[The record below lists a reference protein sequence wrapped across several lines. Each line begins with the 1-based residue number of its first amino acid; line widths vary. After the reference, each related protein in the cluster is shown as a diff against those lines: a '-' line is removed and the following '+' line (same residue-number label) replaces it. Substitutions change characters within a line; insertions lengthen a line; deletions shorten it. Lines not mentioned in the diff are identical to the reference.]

1 MQRFGDG
8 NGNGRDLN
16 RNGEANGHGLD
27 IRRRAQLRAQE
38 RLQRLYRIQAARQY
52 RDRSDASPRV
62 RSPLMI
68 GSGLMVALIGVGLLG
83 IFILLQGAAT
93 GYAMLTRDLP
103 SLSEIS
109 NHASFK
115 TAQIFDR
122 KGTLLW
128 EFYDPDGG
136 KRTVIPLNEISQ
148 NLIDASLAAE
158 DAFFYQHRGV
168 DLRATIRSALLTGS
182 GTSQTGAS
190 TITQQ
195 LVRNVILSPEE
206 RKQVTLTRKARE
218 IILAYQLD
226 EKLSKD
232 EILEMYLNEVYYGN
246 QSYGVEAASQS
257 YFDKHARDLDV
268 AEAALIAGLVQSPS
282 EYDPTRRD
290 VARTA
295 DGIPIVTK
303 ERQAYVLEQ
312 MTRHGFISE
321 QQARD
326 AYAEQLQIKTHEV
339 ELKSPHWVMYIR
351 DLVEQK
357 YGAKTLYQGG
367 LKIYTTLDNDY
378 NDKMQQV
385 LQDAKPTIAT
395 QGATNASQIAVNPK
409 TGEILAFNGSLDY
422 NDESI
427 DGEVNML
434 TSERQ
439 PGSSI
444 KPVIYSASFLKGNA
458 PATTIDDAPTC
469 WKDTPTHNWCPGNF
483 DDIFHGQTTIRS
495 ALGNSLNIPAVKTL
509 DFVGVDNAV
518 AMGQKF
524 GITTW
529 GSDADK
535 TFGLSLTLGGAEVK
549 PIDMAQV
556 YATFANNGLKIP
568 LVAITR
574 IVDAEGTVL
583 EDYKVP
589 QGEQVIDPRAAYMVT
604 NILSDPNAKLFTYGP
619 NTPLML
625 HQNDDPKAPLW
636 PAASKTGTTDNYRDT
651 WTDGYTPNLAIVVW
665 VGNADGHPMHQ
676 TLSTL
681 TAAKVWPASMKMS
694 FDYFGMQPEDFP
706 RPDGLV
712 ERQVCGDTRMRPGAP
727 LCWNDLFFAE
737 SAPQGTVQAGPRPAP
752 APVARPTPAADQS
765 GQPAQTGQPQP
776 TQAPAPQRP
785 AQPQP
790 AQPPAQQ
797 APAPAQPAPAPPAPA
812 PAPAVQQPAPAP
824 QPAPAQQV
832 QPAQPKPQPTP
843 APKPPPANTKP
854 QPTPKPH

>member
-1 MQRFGDG
+1 MERFGHGKGNNG
-8 NGNGRDLN
+8 NGNG
-16 RNGEANGHGLD
+16 NGNGHHGLE

-38 RLQRLYRIQAARQY
+38 RLQRLYRLQVAREY
-52 RDRSDASPRV
+52 RERV
-62 RSPLMI
+62 ETGSRVSKPLMVGSILLI
-68 GSGLMVALIGVGLLG
+68 GIMGVGLLG
-83 IFILLQGAAT
+83 IFVLLQAAAT

-122 KGTLLW
+122 NGTLLW
-128 EFYDPDGG
+128 EFYDPEGG
-136 KRTVIPLNEISQ
+136 KRTVVPLDEISQ
-148 NLIDASLAAE
+148 NLIDATLAAE

-168 DLRATIRSALLTGS
+168 DLRATIRSAFLTGS
-182 GTSQTGAS
+182 GTSTTGAS

-206 RKQVTLTRKARE
+206 RKQVTITRKLRE

-232 EILEMYLNEVYYGN
+232 QILELYLNEVYYGN
-246 QSYGVEAASQS
+246 QSYGVEAAAQD
-257 YFDKHARDLDV
+257 YFDKHARDLDI
-268 AEAALIAGLVQSPS
+268 AEASLIAGLVQSPS
-282 EYDPTRRD
+282 EYDPTRTD
-290 VARTA
+290 VPRTA
-295 DGIPIVTK
+295 DGIPVVTK

-312 MTRHGFISE
+312 MTRHGFITE

-326 AYAEQLQIKTHEV
+326 AYAEPLQIKQHEV
-339 ELKSPHWVMYIR
+339 ELKAPHWVMYIR

-395 QGATNASQIAVNPK
+395 QGATNAAQIAVNPK

-427 DGEVNML
+427 DGQVDLL

-439 PGSSI
+439 PGSSV
-444 KPVIYSASFLKGNA
+444 KPIVYGDSFLKGWSPSTA
-458 PATTIDDAPTC
+458 IDDAPTC
-469 WKDTPTHNWCPGNF
+469 WQDTPTHQWCPVNF
-483 DDIFHGQTTIRS
+483 DNIFHGPTTVRS
-495 ALGNSLNIPAVKTL
+495 ALGNSLDIPAVKTL
-509 DFVGVDNAV
+509 DFVGVDNMRDLATS
-518 AMGQKF
+518 M

-529 GSDADK
+529 GPDSDK
-535 TFGLSLTLGGAEVK
+535 TFGLSLTLGGAEVR
-549 PIDMAQV
+549 PLDMAQV

-574 IVDAEGTVL
+574 IVDSDGNVL

-589 QGEQVIDPRAAYMVT
+589 QGEQVIDPRAAYMIT
-604 NILSDPNAKLFTYGP
+604 NVLSDPNAKLFTYGP

-625 HQNDDPKAPLW
+625 HQNDDPKGPLW

-651 WTDGYTPNLAIVVW
+651 WTDGYTPDLAIVVW

-694 FDYFGMQPEDFP
+694 FDYWHLQPQDFP

-737 SAPQGTVQAGPRPAP
+737 SAPRGNVQAGPLPARPAAALTPAP
-752 APVARPTPAADQS
+752 ARATS
-765 GQPAQTGQPQP
+765 
-776 TQAPAPQRP
+776 TQ
-785 AQPQP
+785 
-790 AQPPAQQ
+790 QPPADQP
-797 APAPAQPAPAPPAPA
+797 PADQAPA
-812 PAPAVQQPAPAP
+812 PAPAAPAAP
-824 QPAPAQQV
+824 GAPAQQ
-832 QPAQPKPQPTP
+832 AQPKPEAPAPTPVPQAPATAAKPQATTAPPP
-843 APKPPPANTKP
+843 APKPTTAPAPPKP

>member
-1 MQRFGDG
+1 MQRYGDG
-8 NGNGRDLN
+8 NGNANGLGPS
-16 RNGEANGHGLD
+16 RNGHGPGLD
-27 IRRRAQLRAQE
+27 IRRRAQKRAQE
-38 RLQRLYRIQAARQY
+38 RLQRLYRLQSARRY
-52 RDRSDASPRV
+52 RDRSSSNGWV
-62 RSPLMI
+62 RMPLMI
-68 GSGLMVALIGVGLLG
+68 GSGLLVAMIGAGLVG

-103 SLSEIS
+103 SLGEIS

-122 KGTLLW
+122 KGQLLW

-136 KRTVIPLNEISQ
+136 KRTVIPLSEISQ

-168 DLRATIRSALLTGS
+168 DLRATLRSALLTGS

-206 RKQVTLTRKARE
+206 RKQVTLSRKARE

-246 QSYGVEAASQS
+246 QSYGVEAAAQS
-257 YFDKHARDLDV
+257 YFDKHARDLDI

-295 DGIPIVTK
+295 DGIPTVTK

-312 MTRHGFISE
+312 MTRHGFITE
-321 QQARD
+321 QQARN
-326 AYAEQLQIKTHEV
+326 AYSEPLQIKSHEV
-339 ELKSPHWVMYIR
+339 ELKAPHWVMYIR

-357 YGAKTLYQGG
+357 YGARTLYQGG
-367 LKIYTTLDNDY
+367 LKIYTTLDLDY

-385 LQDAKPTIAT
+385 LQDSKPTIAT
-395 QGATNASQIAVNPK
+395 QGATNAAQIAVNPK

-427 DGEVNML
+427 DGQVDLL

-444 KPVIYSASFLKGNA
+444 KPVIYANAFVKGQS
-458 PATTIDDAPTC
+458 PATTVDDQPTC
-469 WKDTPTHNWCPGNF
+469 WNDTPTHKWCPGNF
-483 DDIFHGQTTIRS
+483 DNIFHGQTTLRS

-509 DFVGVDNAV
+509 DFVGVANAV
-518 AMGQKF
+518 DMGTRF
-524 GITTW
+524 GVTTW
-529 GSDADK
+529 GPNADK
-535 TFGLSLTLGGAEVK
+535 TMGLSLTLGGAEVK
-549 PIDMAQV
+549 PIDMAQL

-568 LVAITR
+568 LVAVTR
-574 IVDAEGTVL
+574 IVDAEGGVL

-589 QGEQVIDPRAAYMVT
+589 QGEQVIDPRAAYMISS
-604 NILSDPNAKLFTYGP
+604 ILSDPAAKLFTYGP

-625 HQNDDPKAPLW
+625 RQRDDPKAPLW
-636 PAASKTGTTDNYRDT
+636 PSASKTGTTDNYRDT

-681 TAAKVWPASMKMS
+681 TAAKVWPASMKLS
-694 FDYFGMQPEDFP
+694 FDYFQMQPQEFP
-706 RPDGLV
+706 KPDGLV

-737 SAPQGTVQAGPRPAP
+737 TAPKGTVYAGPRPTAQ
-752 APVARPTPAADQS
+752 PTPEPTPGADQPAD
-765 GQPAQTGQPQP
+765 QPATKPQP
-776 TQAPAPQRP
+776 TQARP
-785 AQPQP
+785 AQAQPTAVPKPAQQPTAVPQP
-790 AQPPAQQ
+790 AA
-797 APAPAQPAPAPPAPA
+797 
-812 PAPAVQQPAPAP
+812 
-824 QPAPAQQV
+824 
-832 QPAQPKPQPTP
+832 PKPQPTAAP
-843 APKPPPANTKP
+843 APAKPQPTAAPPKP
-854 QPTPKPH
+854 QPTPKPRSP

>member
-1 MQRFGDG
+1 MQRFGNG
-8 NGNGRDLN
+8 NGNGRDLS
-16 RNGEANGHGLD
+16 RNGNGHSLD
-27 IRRRAQLRAQE
+27 IRRRAQKRAQE
-38 RLQRLYRIQAARQY
+38 RLQRLYKLQVAREY
-52 RDRSDASPRV
+52 RERAGDNGRFKK
-62 RSPLMI
+62 PLMV
-68 GSGLMVALIGVGLLG
+68 GSGLLVAMIGVGLMG

-122 KGTLLW
+122 KGQLLW

-136 KRTVIPLNEISQ
+136 KRTVVPLNEISQ

-168 DLRATIRSALLTGS
+168 DLRATMRSALLTSS
-182 GTSQTGAS
+182 GTTQTGAS

-195 LVRNVILSPEE
+195 LVRNVILSPDE
-206 RKQVTLTRKARE
+206 RKQVTITRKLRE

-226 EKLSKD
+226 EKLPKD
-232 EILEMYLNEVYYGN
+232 DILEMYLNEVYYGN
-246 QSYGVEAASQS
+246 QSYGVEAAAQS

-290 VARTA
+290 VPRTA

-312 MTRHGFISE
+312 MTRHGFITE

-326 AYAEQLQIKTHEV
+326 AYAEHLEIKTREV
-339 ELKSPHWVMYIR
+339 ELKAPHWVMYIR
-351 DLVEQK
+351 DVVEQQ

-367 LKIYTTLDNDY
+367 LKIYTTLDLDY
-378 NDKMQQV
+378 NEKMQQV
-385 LQDAKPTIAT
+385 LQDSKPTIAT
-395 QGATNASQIAVNPK
+395 QGATNAAQIAVNPK

-427 DGEVNML
+427 DGQVNIL

-444 KPVIYSASFLKGNA
+444 KPVIYSESFLKGWS
-458 PATTIDDAPTC
+458 PATTIDDNPTC
-469 WKDTPTHNWCPGNF
+469 WKDTPVHQWCPVNF
-483 DDIFHGQTTIRS
+483 DNIFHGQTTIRS

-509 DFVGVDNAV
+509 DFIGVDSAIQN
-518 AMGQKF
+518 GTNL
-524 GITTW
+524 GISTW
-529 GSDADK
+529 GPDSGK
-535 TFGLSLTLGGAEVK
+535 LFGLSLTLGGAEVR

-556 YATFANNGLKIP
+556 YATLANNGLKIP
-568 LVAITR
+568 LVAVTR
-574 IVDAEGTVL
+574 IVDAEGNVL

-589 QGEQVIDPRAAYMVT
+589 QGEQVIDPRAAYLVT
-604 NILSDPNAKLFTYGP
+604 NILSDPAAKLFTYGP
-619 NTPLML
+619 NTPLL
-625 HQNDDPKAPLW
+625 LRQNDDPKGPLW

-651 WTDGYTPNLAIVVW
+651 WTDGYTPDIAIVVW

-681 TAAKVWPASMKMS
+681 TAAKVWPASMKLS
-694 FDYFGMQPEDFP
+694 FDYFHLQPQDFA

-712 ERQVCGDTRMRPGAP
+712 ERQVCGDTRLRPGAP

-737 SAPQGTVQAGPRPAP
+737 SAPKGTVQAGPRPTPPP
-752 APVARPTPAADQS
+752 AEPTPA
-765 GQPAQTGQPQP
+765 P
-776 TQAPAPQRP
+776 TAPAPQP
-785 AQPQP
+785 
-790 AQPPAQQ
+790 QQ
-797 APAPAQPAPAPPAPA
+797 AAPAPPAPTAA
-812 PAPAVQQPAPAP
+812 PPAPAP
-824 QPAPAQQV
+824 QPKPTAAPP
-832 QPAQPKPQPTP
+832 PAQPKPKPGPPPKPTP
-843 APKPPPANTKP
+843 RPR
-854 QPTPKPH
+854 

>member
-1 MQRFGDG
+1 MQRYG
-8 NGNGRDLN
+8 NGNGK
-16 RNGEANGHGLD
+16 GNGHSLE
-27 IRRRAQLRAQE
+27 IRRRAHMRAQE
-38 RLQRLYRIQAARQY
+38 RLQRLYRLQVARDY
-52 RDRSDASPRV
+52 RERV
-62 RSPLMI
+62 ESSGRFTRPIMI
-68 GSGLMVALIGVGLLG
+68 GAGLLVAFMGVGLVG

-122 KGTLLW
+122 NGTLLW

-136 KRTVIPLNEISQ
+136 KRTVVPLDEISQ

-168 DLRATIRSALLTGS
+168 DLRATIRSAFITGS
-182 GTSQTGAS
+182 GASTTGAS

-206 RKQVTLTRKARE
+206 RKQVTLTRKMRE

-232 EILEMYLNEVYYGN
+232 QILEMYLNEVYYGN
-246 QSYGVEAASQS
+246 QSYGVEAAAQS
-257 YFDKHARDLDV
+257 YFDKHARDLDI
-268 AEAALIAGLVQSPS
+268 AEAALVAGLVQSPS
-282 EYDPTRRD
+282 EYDPTRTD
-290 VARTA
+290 VPRTA
-295 DGIPIVTK
+295 DGIPVVTK

-312 MTRHGFISE
+312 MTRHGFITE

-326 AYAEQLQIKTHEV
+326 AYAEPLQIKSHQV
-339 ELKSPHWVMYIR
+339 ELKAPHWVMYIR

-385 LQDAKPTIAT
+385 LQDSEPTIAT
-395 QGATNASQIAVNPK
+395 QGATNAAQIAVNPK

-427 DGEVNML
+427 DGQVDLL

-444 KPVIYSASFLKGNA
+444 KPLVYSQTFLKGWS
-458 PATTIDDAPTC
+458 PATVVDDAPTC
-469 WKDTPTHNWCPGNF
+469 WQDTPTHKWCPVNF
-483 DDIFHGQTTIRS
+483 DNIFHGQTTVRS
-495 ALGNSLNIPAVKTL
+495 ALGNSLDIPAVKAL
-509 DFVGVDNAV
+509 DFAGVDTLVQAGENW
-518 AMGQKF
+518 
-524 GITTW
+524 GITSW
-529 GSDADK
+529 GPDSGK
-535 TFGLSLTLGGAEVK
+535 TFGLSMSLGGAETR
-549 PIDMAQV
+549 PIDMAQI

-568 LVAITR
+568 LVAVTR
-574 IVDAEGTVL
+574 IVDAEGNVL

-589 QGEQVIDPRAAYMVT
+589 QGEQVIDARAAYMIG

-625 HQNDDPKAPLW
+625 HQNDDPKGPLW

-651 WTDGYTPNLAIVVW
+651 WTDGFTPDLAIVVW

-681 TAAKVWPASMKMS
+681 TAAKIWPASMKMS
-694 FDYFGMQPEDFP
+694 FDYWHLQPQDFP

-712 ERQVCGDTRMRPGAP
+712 DRQVCGDTRMRPGAP

-737 SAPQGTVQAGPRPAP
+737 SAPKGTVQAGPAPAARPVAQPTAAPDPAEEPTPPPAAPARPAAPAPAAPAAQPTQPPAP
-752 APVARPTPAADQS
+752 APTA
-765 GQPAQTGQPQP
+765 
-776 TQAPAPQRP
+776 
-785 AQPQP
+785 
-790 AQPPAQQ
+790 
-797 APAPAQPAPAPPAPA
+797 APPAPA
-812 PAPAVQQPAPAP
+812 PAR
-824 QPAPAQQV
+824 
-832 QPAQPKPQPTP
+832 PQPTAVP
-843 APKPPPANTKP
+843 QAPKPKPTTAPPPPAAK
-854 QPTPKPH
+854 PTPKPH

>member
-1 MQRFGDG
+1 MQRFG
-8 NGNGRDLN
+8 NGNGHELS
-16 RNGEANGHGLD
+16 RNGQGNGHSLE
-27 IRRRAQLRAQE
+27 IRRRAQLRAHE
-38 RLQRLYRIQAARQY
+38 RLQRLYRLQAAREF
-52 RDRSDASPRV
+52 RDRVESSGRF
-62 RSPLMI
+62 SKPLLI
-68 GSGLMVALIGVGLLG
+68 GSGLLVALMGIGLIG
-83 IFILLQGAAT
+83 IFVLLQGAAT
-93 GYAMLTRDLP
+93 GYAMLTKDLP

-122 KGTLLW
+122 KGSLLW

-136 KRTVIPLNEISQ
+136 KRTVVPLNEISQ

-168 DLRATIRSALLTGS
+168 DLRATIRSAFLTGS
-182 GTSQTGAS
+182 GTSTTGAS

-195 LVRNVILSPEE
+195 LVRNVILSAEE
-206 RKQVTLTRKARE
+206 RKQVTVTRKLRE

-232 EILEMYLNEVYYGN
+232 QILEMYLNEVYYGN

-268 AEAALIAGLVQSPS
+268 AEAALVAGLVQSPS

-290 VARTA
+290 VPRTA
-295 DGIPIVTK
+295 DGIPTVTK

-312 MTRHGFISE
+312 MTRHGFITE

-326 AYAEQLQIKTHEV
+326 AYAEPLQIKSREV
-339 ELKSPHWVMYIR
+339 ELKAPHWVMYIR

-357 YGAKTLYQGG
+357 YTAKTLYQGG

-385 LQDAKPTIAT
+385 LQDSKPTIAT

-422 NDESI
+422 YDESI
-427 DGEVNML
+427 DGQVNIL

-444 KPVIYSASFLKGNA
+444 KPVIYSEAFLKGWA
-458 PATTIDDAPTC
+458 PATQIDDVPTC
-469 WKDTPTHNWCPGNF
+469 WRDTPTHQWCPGNF
-483 DDIFHGQTTIRS
+483 DDIFHGPTTIRS

-509 DFVGVDNAV
+509 DFIGVDSAIQNGTN
-518 AMGQKF
+518 M
-524 GITTW
+524 GITSW
-529 GSDADK
+529 APDSGK
-535 TFGLSLTLGGAEVK
+535 TFGLSLTLGGAETR

-556 YATFANNGLKIP
+556 YATLANNGLKIP
-568 LVAITR
+568 LVAVTR
-574 IVDAEGTVL
+574 IVDAEGNVL

-589 QGEQVIDPRAAYMVT
+589 QGEQVIDPRAAYMIT

-625 HQNDDPKAPLW
+625 HQNDDPKQPLW

-651 WTDGYTPNLAIVVW
+651 WTDGYTPDLAIVVW

-681 TAAKVWPASMKMS
+681 TAAKVWPASMKLS
-694 FDYFGMQPEDFP
+694 FDYFQMHPEDFP

-737 SAPQGTVQAGPRPAP
+737 SAPAGTVQAGPRPA
-752 APVARPTPAADQS
+752 APARPPA
-765 GQPAQTGQPQP
+765 GQPQP
-776 TQAPAPQRP
+776 
-785 AQPQP
+785 QPQP
-790 AQPPAQQ
+790 GQPQ
-797 APAPAQPAPAPPAPA
+797 A
-812 PAPAVQQPAPAP
+812 PAPAP
-824 QPAPAQQV
+824 QPAPAPPAPTQQAPAPAPAPPPAA
-832 QPAQPKPQPTP
+832 QPQAKPTVAPAPPTQPKPQPKPQPTP
-843 APKPPPANTKP
+843 KPR
-854 QPTPKPH
+854 

>member
-1 MQRFGDG
+1 MQRYG
-8 NGNGRDLN
+8 NGDDNGHNLS
-16 RNGEANGHGLD
+16 RNGSNGHAQQ
-27 IRRRAQLRAQE
+27 IRRRAQQRAQE
-38 RLQRLYRIQAARQY
+38 RLQRLYRLKAAQEY
-52 RDRSDASPRV
+52 RDRSGSNPRL
-62 RSPLMI
+62 RTPLMV
-68 GSGLMVALIGVGLLG
+68 GSGLLVAMIGFGFLG

-103 SLSEIS
+103 SLSSIS

-136 KRTVIPLNEISQ
+136 KRTVVPLSEISQ
-148 NLIDASLAAE
+148 NLIDATLAAE

-168 DLRATIRSALLTGS
+168 DLRATVRSALLTGS

-206 RKQVTLTRKARE
+206 RRQITLTRKARE

-246 QSYGVEAASQS
+246 QSYGVEAAAQS

-282 EYDPTRRD
+282 EYDPTRHD

-295 DGIPIVTK
+295 DGIPLVTK

-312 MTRHGFISE
+312 MTRHGFITE

-326 AYAEQLQIKTHEV
+326 SYSEPLQIKTRQV
-339 ELKSPHWVMYIR
+339 ELKAPHWVMYIR

-357 YGAKTLYQGG
+357 YGAQTLYQGG

-385 LQDAKPTIAT
+385 LQDSKPTIAT
-395 QGATNASQIAVNPK
+395 QGATNAAQIAVNPK

-427 DGEVNML
+427 DGQVDML

-444 KPVIYSASFLKGNA
+444 KPLVYAQSFVKGWT
-458 PATTIDDAPTC
+458 PATVIDDAPTC
-469 WKDTPTHNWCPGNF
+469 WQDTPVHKWCPVNF
-483 DDIFHGQTTIRS
+483 DNIFHGQTTIRS

-509 DFVGVDNAV
+509 DFVGVDNAIS
-518 AMGQKF
+518 MGTKM
-524 GITTW
+524 GITSW
-529 GSDADK
+529 GADAEK

-568 LVAITR
+568 LVSITR
-574 IVDAEGTVL
+574 IVDAEGNVL

-589 QGEQVIDPRAAYMVT
+589 QGEQVIDPRAAYMIT
-604 NILSDPNAKLFTYGP
+604 NILSDPAAKLFTYGP

-681 TAAKVWPASMKMS
+681 TAAKVWPASMRLS

-712 ERQVCGDTRMRPGAP
+712 ERQVCGDTRLRPGAP
-727 LCWNDLFFAE
+727 LCWNDIFFAE
-737 SAPQGTVQAGPRPAP
+737 SAPKGVVRAG
-752 APVARPTPAADQS
+752 
-765 GQPAQTGQPQP
+765 
-776 TQAPAPQRP
+776 
-785 AQPQP
+785 PQP
-790 AQPPAQQ
+790 AQPTAQPTAPPDEQPAQ
-797 APAPAQPAPAPPAPA
+797 APPAPQAQPTAAPQSAPPPPTAVPAPAPPK
-812 PAPAVQQPAPAP
+812 P
-824 QPAPAQQV
+824 QPTAA
-832 QPAQPKPQPTP
+832 PAQPKPQPT
-843 APKPPPANTKP
+843 A
-854 QPTPKPH
+854 

>member
-1 MQRFGDG
+1 MQRFGNGNGKDG
-8 NGNGRDLN
+8 NGHSL
-16 RNGEANGHGLD
+16 E
-27 IRRRAQLRAQE
+27 IRRRAQMRAQE
-38 RLQRLYRIQAARQY
+38 RLQRLYKLQVAR
-52 RDRSDASPRV
+52 DFRSRNESDNRFSK
-62 RSPLMI
+62 PLI
-68 GSGLMVALIGVGLLG
+68 VGSGLIVAFVGSGLIG
-83 IFILLQGAAT
+83 IFMLLQGAAT
-93 GYAMLTRDLP
+93 GYAMLTKDLP

-122 KGTLLW
+122 NGTLLW
-128 EFYDPDGG
+128 EFYDPGGG
-136 KRTVIPLNEISQ
+136 KRTVVPLNEISQ
-148 NLIDASLAAE
+148 NLIDATLAAE

-168 DLRATIRSALLTGS
+168 DLRATIRSAFLTGS
-182 GTSQTGAS
+182 GTSTTGAS

-206 RKQVTLTRKARE
+206 RKQVTITRKLRE

-232 EILEMYLNEVYYGN
+232 QILEMYLNEVYYGN

-257 YFDKHARDLDV
+257 YFDKHARDLDI

-282 EYDPTRRD
+282 EYDPTRTD
-290 VARTA
+290 VPRTA
-295 DGIPIVTK
+295 DGIPIATK

-312 MTRHGFISE
+312 MTRHGFITE

-326 AYAEQLQIKTHEV
+326 AYSEPLQIKSHEV
-339 ELKSPHWVMYIR
+339 ELKAPHWVMYIR

-385 LQDAKPTIAT
+385 LQDSQPTIAT
-395 QGATNASQIAVNPK
+395 QGATNAAQIAVNPK

-427 DGEVNML
+427 DGQVDLL

-444 KPVIYSASFLKGNA
+444 KPMVYSQAFLKGWA
-458 PATTIDDAPTC
+458 PATIVDDAPTC
-469 WKDTPTHNWCPGNF
+469 WQDTPTHKWCPVNF
-483 DDIFHGQTTIRS
+483 DNIFHGQTTVRS
-495 ALGNSLNIPAVKTL
+495 ALGNSLDIPAVKAL
-509 DFVGVDNAV
+509 DFVGVDTAV
-518 AMGQKF
+518 EAGKSM

-529 GSDADK
+529 GPDSGK
-535 TFGLSLTLGGAEVK
+535 TFGLSMSLGGAEIR
-549 PIDMAQV
+549 PIDMAQL

-574 IVDAEGTVL
+574 IVDADGNVL

-589 QGEQVIDPRAAYMVT
+589 QGEQVLDPRAAYMIS

-651 WTDGYTPNLAIVVW
+651 WTDGYTPDIAIVVW

-681 TAAKVWPASMKMS
+681 TAAKIWPASMKLS
-694 FDYFGMQPEDFP
+694 FDFWHLQPTDFP

-712 ERQVCGDTRMRPGAP
+712 DRQVCGDTRMRPGAP
-727 LCWNDLFFAE
+727 LCWNDIFFAE
-737 SAPQGTVQAGPRPAP
+737 SAPKNTVYAGPRPA
-752 APVARPTPAADQS
+752 T
-765 GQPAQTGQPQP
+765 
-776 TQAPAPQRP
+776 
-785 AQPQP
+785 
-790 AQPPAQQ
+790 
-797 APAPAQPAPAPPAPA
+797 
-812 PAPAVQQPAPAP
+812 PAP
-824 QPAPAQQV
+824 QPTAP
-832 QPAQPKPQPTP
+832 PAAQPTP
-843 APKPPPANTKP
+843 APAAQPTPPPAAPKPQATTPPQPAPQPKPTAAPAPPKPTPAPPRPAAKP

>member
-1 MQRFGDG
+1 MQRYG
-8 NGNGRDLN
+8 NGNG
-16 RNGEANGHGLD
+16 NGHGQD
-27 IRRRAQLRAQE
+27 IRRRAQARAQD
-38 RLQRLYRIQAARQY
+38 RLQRLYRLQVARDY
-52 RDRSDASPRV
+52 RSRAESSNRF
-62 RSPLMI
+62 SKPLLV
-68 GSGLMVALIGVGLLG
+68 GSGLLVALMGIGLIG
-83 IFILLQGAAT
+83 IFVLLQGAAT

-109 NHASFK
+109 NRASFK

-122 KGTLLW
+122 NGQLLW

-136 KRTVIPLNEISQ
+136 KRTVVPLTEISQ
-148 NLIDASLAAE
+148 NLIDATLAAE

-168 DLRATIRSALLTGS
+168 DLRATLRSALLTGS
-182 GTSQTGAS
+182 GTSTTGAS

-195 LVRNVILSPEE
+195 LVRNVILSQEE
-206 RKQVTLTRKARE
+206 RKQITVTRKMRE

-232 EILEMYLNEVYYGN
+232 QILEMYLNEVYYGY
-246 QSYGVEAASQS
+246 QSYGVEAAAQS
-257 YFDKHARDLDV
+257 FFDKHARDLDI
-268 AEAALIAGLVQSPS
+268 AEAAMIAGLVQSPS
-282 EYDPTRRD
+282 EYDPTRKD
-290 VARTA
+290 VPRTS
-295 DGIPIVTK
+295 DGIPVVTK

-312 MTRHGFISE
+312 MTRHGFITE

-326 AYAEQLQIKTHEV
+326 AYAEKLQIKTREV
-339 ELKSPHWVMYIR
+339 ELKAPHWVMYIR

-367 LKIYTTLDNDY
+367 LKIYTTLDLDY
-378 NDKMQQV
+378 NEKMQQV
-385 LQDAKPTIAT
+385 LQDSKPTIST
-395 QGATNASQIAVNPK
+395 QGATNAAQIAVNPK

-427 DGEVNML
+427 DGQVDIL

-444 KPVIYSASFLKGNA
+444 KPVIYSEAFVKGQA
-458 PATTIDDAPTC
+458 PATQVDDAPTC
-469 WKDTPTHNWCPGNF
+469 WQDTPTHKWCPVNF
-483 DDIFHGQTTIRS
+483 DNIFHGPTTIRS

-509 DFVGVDNAV
+509 DFVGVDSAIQN
-518 AMGQKF
+518 GIDF

-529 GSDADK
+529 GPDAGK
-535 TFGLSLTLGGAEVK
+535 TIGLSLTLGGAEVR

-568 LVAITR
+568 LVAVRR
-574 IVDAEGTVL
+574 IVDAEGNVL

-589 QGEQVIDPRAAYMVT
+589 QGTQVIDARAAYMISNV
-604 NILSDPNAKLFTYGP
+604 LSDPAAKLFTYGP

-625 HQNDDPKAPLW
+625 HQNDDPKGPLW

-651 WTDGYTPNLAIVVW
+651 WTDGYTPDLAIVVW

-681 TAAKVWPASMKMS
+681 TAAKVWPASMKLS
-694 FDYFGMQPEDFP
+694 FDYFHMQPSEFQ

-737 SAPQGTVQAGPRPAP
+737 SAPKGTVQAGPRPTVAPTPTAAPEAAAAPTAVP
-752 APVARPTPAADQS
+752 AP
-765 GQPAQTGQPQP
+765 
-776 TQAPAPQRP
+776 
-785 AQPQP
+785 
-790 AQPPAQQ
+790 
-797 APAPAQPAPAPPAPA
+797 
-812 PAPAVQQPAPAP
+812 QQPAP
-824 QPAPAQQV
+824 
-832 QPAQPKPQPTP
+832 TP
-843 APKPPPANTKP
+843 VPPPAAKP
-854 QPTPKPH
+854 QAKPTNPPPAAKPTTPPKPTPKPQH

>member
-1 MQRFGDG
+1 MQRYSNG
-8 NGNGRDLN
+8 NGNGHSL
-16 RNGEANGHGLD
+16 E
-27 IRRRAQLRAQE
+27 IRRRAQQRAHE
-38 RLQRLYRIQAARQY
+38 RLQRIYRLQAARDY
-52 RDRSDASPRV
+52 HTRTESASRFNK
-62 RSPLMI
+62 PLI
-68 GSGLMVALIGVGLLG
+68 VGSGLLVSLVGIGLLG
-83 IFILLQGAAT
+83 IFILMQGAAT

-136 KRTVIPLNEISQ
+136 KRTVVPLNEISQ
-148 NLIDASLAAE
+148 NLIDATLAAE

-168 DLRATIRSALLTGS
+168 DLRATLRSAFLTGS
-182 GTSQTGAS
+182 GTSTTGAS

-195 LVRNVILSPEE
+195 LVRNVILSPDE
-206 RKQVTLTRKARE
+206 RKQVTLTRKMRE

-232 EILEMYLNEVYYGN
+232 QILEMYLNEVYYGN
-246 QSYGVEAASQS
+246 QSYGVEAAAQS
-257 YFDKHARDLDV
+257 FFDKHAHDLDI

-290 VARTA
+290 GPRTA
-295 DGIPIVTK
+295 DGIPVVTK

-326 AYAEQLQIKTHEV
+326 AYAESLQTKSREV
-339 ELKSPHWVMYIR
+339 ELKAPHWVMYIR
-351 DLVEQK
+351 DQVEQK

-367 LKIYTTLDNDY
+367 LKIYTTLDNEY

-385 LQDAKPTIAT
+385 LQDSKPTIAT
-395 QGATNASQIAVNPK
+395 QGATNAAQIAVNPK

-422 NDESI
+422 NAESI
-427 DGEVNML
+427 DGQVDIL

-444 KPVIYSASFLKGNA
+444 KPVIYSAAFLKGWT
-458 PATTIDDAPTC
+458 PATTIDDQPTC
-469 WKDTPTHNWCPGNF
+469 WQDTPTHKWCPVNF
-483 DDIFHGQTTIRS
+483 DNIFHGQTSIRS

-518 AMGQKF
+518 QNGHNF
-524 GITTW
+524 GITSW
-529 GSDADK
+529 GPDSGK
-535 TFGLSLTLGGAEVK
+535 LIGLSLTLGGAEVR

-574 IVDAEGTVL
+574 IVDAEGNVL

-589 QGEQVIDPRAAYMVT
+589 QGQQVIDARAAYMIT
-604 NILSDPNAKLFTYGP
+604 NILSDPAAKLFTYGP
-619 NTPLML
+619 NTPLVL
-625 HQNDDPKAPLW
+625 HQNDDPKGPLW

-651 WTDGYTPNLAIVVW
+651 WTDGYTPDLAIVVW

-694 FDYFGMQPEDFP
+694 FDYFHLQSQEFARPE
-706 RPDGLV
+706 GLV
-712 ERQVCGDTRMRPGAP
+712 ERQVCGDTRLRPGAP
-727 LCWNDLFFAE
+727 LCWSDLFLAE
-737 SAPQGTVQAGPRPAP
+737 SAPKGTVLAGPRPTAQP
-752 APVARPTPAADQS
+752 TVQPTPSPDNQAEQ
-765 GQPAQTGQPQP
+765 QPSARP
-776 TQAPAPQRP
+776 TQAPAPT
-785 AQPQP
+785 AALQPT
-790 AQPPAQQ
+790 
-797 APAPAQPAPAPPAPA
+797 
-812 PAPAVQQPAPAP
+812 
-824 QPAPAQQV
+824 
-832 QPAQPKPQPTP
+832 AQPKPTTAPQAQSKPTS
-843 APKPPPANTKP
+843 PPPQPK
-854 QPTPKPH
+854 PTPKPR

>member
-1 MQRFGDG
+1 MQRFGESNG
-8 NGNGRDLN
+8 NPPGQGRNGNG
-16 RNGEANGHGLD
+16 HD
-27 IRRRAQLRAQE
+27 IRRRAEQRAQE
-38 RLQRLYRIQAARQY
+38 RLQRLYRLQSARQY
-52 RDRSDASPRV
+52 RERTRSTPSLRM
-62 RSPLMI
+62 PLMI
-68 GSGLMVALIGVGLLG
+68 GSSLLVGMIGIGLVG
-83 IFILLQGAAT
+83 IFVLLQAAAT

-103 SLSEIS
+103 SLGEIS

-122 KGTLLW
+122 KGQLLW

-136 KRTVIPLNEISQ
+136 KRTVIPLSEISQ

-168 DLRATIRSALLTGS
+168 DLRATLRSALLTSS
-182 GTSQTGAS
+182 GNSQSGAS

-206 RKQVTLTRKARE
+206 RKQVTLNRKARE

-232 EILEMYLNEVYYGN
+232 EILEIYLNEVFYGN
-246 QSYGVEAASQS
+246 QSYGVEAASQN
-257 YFDKHARDLDV
+257 YFDKHARDLDI
-268 AEAALIAGLVQSPS
+268 AEAALVAGLVQSPS

-290 VARTA
+290 VPRTA
-295 DGIPIVTK
+295 DGIPTVTK

-312 MTRHGFISE
+312 MTRHGFITE

-326 AYAEQLQIKTHEV
+326 AYAEQLQLKTRQI
-339 ELKSPHWVMYIR
+339 ELKAPHWVMYIR

-357 YGAKTLYQGG
+357 YGARMLYQGG
-367 LKIYTTLDNDY
+367 LKIYTTLDLEY

-385 LQDAKPTIAT
+385 LQDSKATIAT
-395 QGATNASQIAVNPK
+395 QGATNAAQIAVNPK

-427 DGEVNML
+427 DGQVNLL
-434 TSERQ
+434 TSDRQ

-444 KPVIYSASFLKGNA
+444 KPVIYATSFLKGNA
-458 PATTIDDAPTC
+458 PATTIDDQPTC
-469 WKDTPTHNWCPGNF
+469 WNDTPTHKWCPGNF
-483 DDIFHGQTTIRS
+483 DNIFHGQTTIRS

-509 DFVGVDNAV
+509 DFVGVGTAV
-518 AMGQKF
+518 DMGAKL

-529 GSDADK
+529 GAGADK
-535 TFGLSLTLGGAEVK
+535 TFGLSVTLGGAETK

-568 LVAITR
+568 LVAVTR
-574 IVDAEGTVL
+574 IVDAEGNVV

-589 QGEQVIDPRAAYMVT
+589 QGEQVIDARAAYMIN
-604 NILSDPNAKLFTYGP
+604 NILSDPAAKLFTYGP

-625 HQNDDPKAPLW
+625 HQRDDPKAPLW
-636 PAASKTGTTDNYRDT
+636 PSASKTGTTDNYRDT
-651 WTDGYTPNLAIVVW
+651 WTDGYTPGLAIVVW
-665 VGNADGHPMHQ
+665 VGNADGRPMHQ

-681 TAAKVWPASMKMS
+681 TAAKVWPASMKLS
-694 FDYFGMQPEDFP
+694 FDYFGMQPEEFP
-706 RPDGLV
+706 RPEGLV

-737 SAPQGTVQAGPRPAP
+737 SAPKGTVQAGPRPA
-752 APVARPTPAADQS
+752 
-765 GQPAQTGQPQP
+765 
-776 TQAPAPQRP
+776 
-785 AQPQP
+785 
-790 AQPPAQQ
+790 
-797 APAPAQPAPAPPAPA
+797 
-812 PAPAVQQPAPAP
+812 APAVA
-824 QPAPAQQV
+824 
-832 QPAQPKPQPTP
+832 
-843 APKPPPANTKP
+843 
-854 QPTPKPH
+854 

>member
-1 MQRFGDG
+1 MQRYDNG
-8 NGNGRDLN
+8 NGNGHAQ
-16 RNGEANGHGLD
+16 E
-27 IRRRAQLRAQE
+27 IRRRAQARAQE

-52 RDRSDASPRV
+52 RERV
-62 RSPLMI
+62 RATPRFRMPLMI
-68 GSGLMVALIGVGLLG
+68 GSGVLVAMIGVGLIG
-83 IFILLQGAAT
+83 IVILLQGAAT

-103 SLSEIS
+103 SLGEIS

-122 KGTLLW
+122 KGQLLW

-136 KRTVIPLNEISQ
+136 KRTVVPLSEISQ
-148 NLIDASLAAE
+148 NLIDATLAAE

-168 DLRATIRSALLTGS
+168 DLRATIRSAFLTGS

-206 RKQVTLTRKARE
+206 RRQVTLTRKARE

-246 QSYGVEAASQS
+246 QSYGVEAAAQS

-268 AEAALIAGLVQSPS
+268 AEAAMVAGLVQSPS

-290 VARTA
+290 IARTA
-295 DGIPIVTK
+295 DGIPLVTK

-312 MTRHGFISE
+312 MTRHGFITE

-326 AYAEQLQIKTHEV
+326 AYAEPLQIKTRQV
-339 ELKSPHWVMYIR
+339 ELKAPHWVMYIR

-357 YGAKTLYQGG
+357 YGARTLYQGG
-367 LKIYTTLDNDY
+367 LKIYTTLDLDY

-385 LQDAKPTIAT
+385 LQDSKPTIAT
-395 QGATNASQIAVNPK
+395 QGATNAAQIAVNPK

-427 DGEVNML
+427 DGQVNLL

-444 KPVIYSASFLKGNA
+444 KPVIYATSFLKGWN
-458 PATTIDDAPTC
+458 PATAIDDQPTC
-469 WKDTPTHNWCPGNF
+469 WRDTPVHQWCPVNF
-483 DDIFHGQTTIRS
+483 DNIFHGPTTVRS

-509 DFVGVDNAV
+509 DFVGVDTAIEQ
-518 AMGQKF
+518 GTRF
-524 GITTW
+524 GVTSW
-529 GSDADK
+529 GPDSGK
-535 TFGLSLTLGGAEVK
+535 TIGLSLTLGGAEVR

-568 LVAITR
+568 LVAVTR
-574 IVDAEGTVL
+574 IVDAEGNVL

-589 QGEQVIDPRAAYMVT
+589 QGEQVVDPRAAYMINNV
-604 NILSDPNAKLFTYGP
+604 LADPAAKLFTYGP

-625 HQNDDPKAPLW
+625 HQTDDPKSPLW
-636 PAASKTGTTDNYRDT
+636 PSASKTGTTDNYRDT
-651 WTDGYTPNLAIVVW
+651 WTDGYTPDLAIVVW
-665 VGNADGHPMHQ
+665 VGNADGHPMKQ

-694 FDYFGMQPEDFP
+694 FDYFHLQPADFT

-712 ERQVCGDTRMRPGAP
+712 DRQVCGDARMRPGAP

-737 SAPQGTVQAGPRPAP
+737 SAPKGVVRAG
-752 APVARPTPAADQS
+752 
-765 GQPAQTGQPQP
+765 
-776 TQAPAPQRP
+776 
-785 AQPQP
+785 PQP
-790 AQPPAQQ
+790 A
-797 APAPAQPAPAPPAPA
+797 
-812 PAPAVQQPAPAP
+812 VQ
-824 QPAPAQQV
+824 
-832 QPAQPKPQPTP
+832 
-843 APKPPPANTKP
+843 
-854 QPTPKPH
+854 

>member
-1 MQRFGDG
+1 MQRFG
-8 NGNGRDLN
+8 NGNGHDLG
-16 RNGEANGHGLD
+16 RNPNGNGHSLD
-27 IRRRAQLRAQE
+27 IRRRAQMRAQE
-38 RLQRLYRIQAARQY
+38 RLQRLYRLQVARDY
-52 RDRSDASPRV
+52 RDRVNSTGRL
-62 RSPLMI
+62 RSPLVI
-68 GSGLMVALIGVGLLG
+68 GSGLLVALIGVGLMG
-83 IFILLQGAAT
+83 IFVLLQGAAT

-122 KGTLLW
+122 KGQLLW

-136 KRTVIPLNEISQ
+136 KRTVVPLNEISQ
-148 NLIDASLAAE
+148 NLIDATLAAE

-206 RKQVTLTRKARE
+206 RKQVTVTRKLRE

-226 EKLSKD
+226 EKLPKD
-232 EILEMYLNEVYYGN
+232 DILEMYLNEVYYGN
-246 QSYGVEAASQS
+246 QSYGVEAAAQS
-257 YFDKHARDLDV
+257 YFDKHARDLDI

-290 VARTA
+290 VPRTA
-295 DGIPIVTK
+295 DGIPIATK

-312 MTRHGFISE
+312 MTRHGFITE

-326 AYAEQLQIKTHEV
+326 AYAEHVAIKTHQV
-339 ELKSPHWVMYIR
+339 ELKAPHWVMYIR
-351 DLVEQK
+351 DVVEQQ

-385 LQDAKPTIAT
+385 LQDSKPTIAS
-395 QGATNASQIAVNPK
+395 QGATNVAQIAVNPK

-427 DGEVNML
+427 DGQVNIL

-444 KPVIYSASFLKGNA
+444 KPVIYSEAFLKGWA
-458 PATTIDDAPTC
+458 PATTIDDQPTC
-469 WKDTPTHNWCPGNF
+469 WKDTPTHSWCPGNF
-483 DDIFHGQTTIRS
+483 DNIFHGQTTIRS

-509 DFVGVDNAV
+509 DYIGVDTAIQNGIN
-518 AMGQKF
+518 M

-529 GSDADK
+529 GPDSGK
-535 TFGLSLTLGGAEVK
+535 TFGLSLTLGGAEVR

-568 LVAITR
+568 LVGITR
-574 IVDAEGTVL
+574 IVDAEGNVL

-589 QGEQVIDPRAAYMVT
+589 QGEQVIDPRAAYMIS
-604 NILSDPNAKLFTYGP
+604 NILSDPAAKLFTYGP

-625 HQNDDPKAPLW
+625 HQNDDPKGPLW

-651 WTDGYTPNLAIVVW
+651 WTDGYTPDLAIVVW

-681 TAAKVWPASMKMS
+681 TAAKVWPASMKLS
-694 FDYFGMQPEDFP
+694 FDYFHMQPHDFP

-737 SAPQGTVQAGPRPAP
+737 SAPRGTVQAGPKPA
-752 APVARPTPAADQS
+752 
-765 GQPAQTGQPQP
+765 
-776 TQAPAPQRP
+776 
-785 AQPQP
+785 
-790 AQPPAQQ
+790 
-797 APAPAQPAPAPPAPA
+797 APA
-812 PAPAVQQPAPAP
+812 PAPKPAAAPPQPQPQEAPAPPEPAAQPAAQPAPAP
-824 QPAPAQQV
+824 QPQPTPAPPPPAQPQPKPTAAPP
-832 QPAQPKPQPTP
+832 PAQPKPQPTQPP
-843 APKPPPANTKP
+843 APAK
-854 QPTPKPH
+854 PTPRPRR

>member
-1 MQRFGDG
+1 MQRHG
-8 NGNGRDLN
+8 NGNGHSL
-16 RNGEANGHGLD
+16 E
-27 IRRRAQLRAQE
+27 IRRRAQMRAQE
-38 RLQRLYRIQAARQY
+38 RLQRLYRLQVARDY
-52 RDRSDASPRV
+52 RERLDTGNRFTK
-62 RSPLMI
+62 PLMV
-68 GSGLMVALIGVGLLG
+68 GSGLLVALMGIGLLG

-109 NHASFK
+109 NYASFK

-122 KGTLLW
+122 NGTLLW
-128 EFYDPDGG
+128 EFYDPNGG
-136 KRTVIPLNEISQ
+136 KRTVVPLDQISQ
-148 NLIDASLAAE
+148 NLIDATLAAE

-168 DLRATIRSALLTGS
+168 DLRATIRSAFITGS
-182 GTSQTGAS
+182 GASTTGAS

-206 RKQVTLTRKARE
+206 RRQVTVTRKLRE
-218 IILAYQLD
+218 IVLAYQLD

-232 EILEMYLNEVYYGN
+232 QILEMYLNEVPYGN
-246 QSYGVEAASQS
+246 QSYGVEAAAQD

-268 AEAALIAGLVQSPS
+268 AEAALIAGLVQAPS
-282 EYDPTRRD
+282 EYDPTRTD
-290 VARTA
+290 LPRTA
-295 DGIPIVTK
+295 DGIPVATK

-312 MTRHGFISE
+312 MTRHGFITE

-326 AYAEQLQIKTHEV
+326 AYAEPLQIKQHQV
-339 ELKSPHWVMYIR
+339 ELKAPHWVMYIR

-385 LQDAKPTIAT
+385 LQDSKPTIST
-395 QGATNASQIAVNPK
+395 QGATNAAQIAVNPK

-427 DGEVNML
+427 DGQVDLL

-444 KPVIYSASFLKGNA
+444 KPLVYSQAFLKGWS
-458 PATTIDDAPTC
+458 PATVVEDAPTC
-469 WKDTPTHNWCPGNF
+469 WQDTPTHNWCPVNF
-483 DDIFHGQTTIRS
+483 DNIFHGQTTVRS
-495 ALGNSLNIPAVKTL
+495 ALGNSLDIPAVKAL
-509 DFVGVDNAV
+509 DFVGVDTLVQAGENW
-518 AMGQKF
+518 

-529 GSDADK
+529 GPDSGK
-535 TFGLSLTLGGAEVK
+535 TFGLSMSLGGAEVR
-549 PIDMAQV
+549 PMDMAQV
-556 YATFANNGLKIP
+556 YATFANNGLRIP

-574 IVDAEGTVL
+574 IVDAEGNVL

-589 QGEQVIDPRAAYMVT
+589 QGQQVIDPRAAYMIG

-651 WTDGYTPNLAIVVW
+651 WTDGFTPDLAIVVW

-681 TAAKVWPASMKMS
+681 TAAKIWPASMKMS
-694 FDYFGMQPEDFP
+694 FDYWHLQPQDFP

-712 ERQVCGDTRMRPGAP
+712 DRQVCGDSRMRPGAP
-727 LCWNDLFFAE
+727 LCWNDLFFSE
-737 SAPQGTVQAGPRPAP
+737 SAPRGTVLAGPQP
-752 APVARPTPAADQS
+752 ARPTP
-765 GQPAQTGQPQP
+765 QP
-776 TQAPAPQRP
+776 TPDASTDES
-785 AQPQP
+785 
-790 AQPPAQQ
+790 
-797 APAPAQPAPAPPAPA
+797 QPAPAAQPQAPA
-812 PAPAVQQPAPAP
+812 PAPA
-824 QPAPAQQV
+824 
-832 QPAQPKPQPTP
+832 AQPKPQATAVPAAPKPQARPTTPP
-843 APKPPPANTKP
+843 APK
-854 QPTPKPH
+854 PTPKPH

>member
-1 MQRFGDG
+1 MQRYGNGD
-8 NGNGRDLN
+8 GNGRDLG
-16 RNGEANGHGLD
+16 RNGNGHAQE
-27 IRRRAQLRAQE
+27 IRGRAQRRAQD
-38 RLQRLYRIQAARQY
+38 RLQRLYRLRAAQEY
-52 RDRSDASPRV
+52 RDRSGSTPRL
-62 RSPLMI
+62 RTPLMI
-68 GSGLMVALIGVGLLG
+68 GSGLLVAMIGVGFLG

-103 SLSEIS
+103 SLSSIS

-136 KRTVIPLNEISQ
+136 KRTVVPLSEISQ
-148 NLIDASLAAE
+148 NLIDATLAAE

-168 DLRATIRSALLTGS
+168 DLRATIRSAFLTGS

-206 RKQVTLTRKARE
+206 RRQITLTRKARE

-232 EILEMYLNEVYYGN
+232 EILEMYMNEVYYGN
-246 QSYGVEAASQS
+246 QSYGVEAAAQS
-257 YFDKHARDLDV
+257 YFDKHARDLDI
-268 AEAALIAGLVQSPS
+268 AEAAMVAGLVQSPS

-290 VARTA
+290 IARTA

-312 MTRHGFISE
+312 MTRHGFITE

-326 AYAEQLQIKTHEV
+326 AYAEPLQIKTRQV
-339 ELKSPHWVMYIR
+339 ELKAPHWVMYIR
-351 DLVEQK
+351 DVVEQK
-357 YGAKTLYQGG
+357 YGARTLYQGG
-367 LKIYTTLDNDY
+367 LKIYTTLDLEY

-385 LQDAKPTIAT
+385 LQDSKPTIAT
-395 QGATNASQIAVNPK
+395 QGATNAAQIAVNPK

-427 DGEVNML
+427 DGQVNIL

-444 KPVIYSASFLKGNA
+444 KPVIYGTSFLKGNS
-458 PATTIDDAPTC
+458 PATTVDDQPTC

-483 DDIFHGQTTIRS
+483 DNIFHGQTTVRS

-509 DFVGVDNAV
+509 DFVGVDNAIN
-518 AMGQKF
+518 MGTKM
-524 GITTW
+524 GITSW
-529 GSDADK
+529 GADAEK

-568 LVAITR
+568 LVSVTR
-574 IVDAEGTVL
+574 IVDAEGSVL

-589 QGEQVIDPRAAYMVT
+589 QGAQVIDPRAAYMIN
-604 NILSDPNAKLFTYGP
+604 NILSDPAAKLFTYGP

-625 HQNDDPKAPLW
+625 HQGDDPKAPLW
-636 PAASKTGTTDNYRDT
+636 PSASKTGTTDNYRDT

-694 FDYFGMQPEDFP
+694 FDYFGMHPEDFP

-727 LCWNDLFFAE
+727 LCWNDIFFAE
-737 SAPQGTVQAGPRPAP
+737 SAPKGVVRAG
-752 APVARPTPAADQS
+752 
-765 GQPAQTGQPQP
+765 
-776 TQAPAPQRP
+776 
-785 AQPQP
+785 PQP
-790 AQPPAQQ
+790 AVQPTAQATPGATGDQPAPTTPAQQQPAPAQQ
-797 APAPAQPAPAPPAPA
+797 APAQPT
-812 PAPAVQQPAPAP
+812 AVP
-824 QPAPAQQV
+824 QPAPAQPTAVPKPQAP
-832 QPAQPKPQPTP
+832 PAQPKPQPTP
-843 APKPPPANTKP
+843 KPR
-854 QPTPKPH
+854 

>member
-1 MQRFGDG
+1 MGV
-8 NGNGRDLN
+8 
-16 RNGEANGHGLD
+16 
-27 IRRRAQLRAQE
+27 LR
-38 RLQRLYRIQAARQY
+38 
-52 RDRSDASPRV
+52 P
-62 RSPLMI
+62 
-68 GSGLMVALIGVGLLG
+68 
-83 IFILLQGAAT
+83 AT
-93 GYAMLTRDLP
+93 L
-103 SLSEIS
+103 
-109 NHASFK
+109 
-115 TAQIFDR
+115 
-122 KGTLLW
+122 
-128 EFYDPDGG
+128 
-136 KRTVIPLNEISQ
+136 
-148 NLIDASLAAE
+148 
-158 DAFFYQHRGV
+158 
-168 DLRATIRSALLTGS
+168 RSALLTGS

-206 RKQVTLTRKARE
+206 RKQVTLSRKARE

-232 EILEMYLNEVYYGN
+232 EILELYLNEIYYGN

-282 EYDPTRRD
+282 EYDPTRTD

-321 QQARD
+321 QAARD
-326 AYAEQLQIKTHEV
+326 AYAEQLQIKTRVV
-339 ELKSPHWVMYIR
+339 ELKAPHWVMYIR

-357 YGAKTLYQGG
+357 YGSKMLYQGG
-367 LKIYTTLDNDY
+367 LKIYTTLDLDY

-385 LQDAKPTIAT
+385 LQDSKPTIET
-395 QGATNASQIAVNPK
+395 QGATNAAQIAVNPK

-427 DGEVNML
+427 DGQVNIL
-434 TSERQ
+434 NSERQ

-444 KPVIYSASFLKGNA
+444 KPVIYATSFLKGNS
-458 PATTIDDAPTC
+458 PATTIDDQPTC
-469 WKDTPTHNWCPGNF
+469 WNDTPTHKWCPGNF
-483 DDIFHGQTTIRS
+483 DNIFHGQTTLRS

-509 DFVGVDNAV
+509 DFITVPTAVD
-518 AMGQKF
+518 MGNKF

-529 GSDADK
+529 GPDADK
-535 TFGLSLTLGGAEVK
+535 TMGLSLTLGGAEVK

-574 IVDAEGTVL
+574 IVDAEGNVV

-589 QGEQVIDPRAAYMVT
+589 QGEQIIDPRAAYMIS
-604 NILSDPNAKLFTYGP
+604 NILSDPAAKLFTYGP

-625 HQNDDPKAPLW
+625 HQRDDPKAPLF

-694 FDYFGMQPEDFP
+694 FDYFQMQPEDFP

-727 LCWNDLFFAE
+727 LCWNDIFFTE
-737 SAPQGTVQAGPRPAP
+737 TAPKGTVQAGPRAAVQATPQATP
-752 APVARPTPAADQS
+752 GADQPTTDQPAA
-765 GQPAQTGQPQP
+765 QPQP
-776 TQAPAPQRP
+776 TQVRP

-790 AQPPAQQ
+790 TVVQVQPPPAQQ
-797 APAPAQPAPAPPAPA
+797 PTAVPQPAPAPPK
-812 PAPAVQQPAPAP
+812 P
-824 QPAPAQQV
+824 QPTVAAP
-832 QPAQPKPQPTP
+832 PQPKPQPTA
-843 APKPPPANTKP
+843 APPKP
-854 QPTPKPH
+854 QPTPRPRNSP

>member
-1 MQRFGDG
+1 MQRFG
-8 NGNGRDLN
+8 NGNGHDLGRN
-16 RNGEANGHGLD
+16 RNGNGHSLD
-27 IRRRAQLRAQE
+27 IRRRAQARAQE
-38 RLQRLYRIQAARQY
+38 RLQRLYRLQVAREY
-52 RDRSDASPRV
+52 RDRVNSTGRL

-68 GSGLMVALIGVGLLG
+68 GSGLLVALIGVGLMG
-83 IFILLQGAAT
+83 IFVLLQGAAT

-122 KGTLLW
+122 KGQLLW

-136 KRTVIPLNEISQ
+136 KRTVVPLNEISQ
-148 NLIDASLAAE
+148 NLIDATLAAE

-206 RKQVTLTRKARE
+206 RKQVTLTRKMRE

-226 EKLSKD
+226 EKLPKD
-232 EILEMYLNEVYYGN
+232 DILEMYLNEVYYGN
-246 QSYGVEAASQS
+246 QSYGVEAAAQS
-257 YFDKHARDLDV
+257 YFDKHARDLDI

-290 VARTA
+290 VPRTS
-295 DGIPIVTK
+295 DGIPIATK

-326 AYAEQLQIKTHEV
+326 AYAERIAIKTRQV
-339 ELKSPHWVMYIR
+339 ELKAPHWVMYVR
-351 DLVEQK
+351 DVVEQQ

-385 LQDAKPTIAT
+385 LQDSKPTIAT
-395 QGATNASQIAVNPK
+395 QGATNVAQIAVNPK

-427 DGEVNML
+427 DGQVNIL

-444 KPVIYSASFLKGNA
+444 KPVIYSEAFVKGWA
-458 PATTIDDAPTC
+458 PATTIDDTPTC
-469 WKDTPTHNWCPGNF
+469 WKDTPTHTWCPGNF
-483 DDIFHGQTTIRS
+483 DNIFHGQTTIRS

-509 DFVGVDNAV
+509 DFIGVDTAIQNGIN
-518 AMGQKF
+518 MGIQ
-524 GITTW
+524 TW
-529 GSDADK
+529 GPDSGK
-535 TFGLSLTLGGAEVK
+535 TFGLAVTLGGAEVR

-556 YATFANNGLKIP
+556 YATLANNGLKIP
-568 LVAITR
+568 LVGITR
-574 IVDAEGTVL
+574 IVDAEGNVL

-589 QGEQVIDPRAAYMVT
+589 QGEQVIDPRAAYMIS
-604 NILSDPNAKLFTYGP
+604 NILSDPAAKLFTYGP

-625 HQNDDPKAPLW
+625 HQNDDPKGPLW

-651 WTDGYTPNLAIVVW
+651 WTNGYTPDLAIVVW

-681 TAAKVWPASMKMS
+681 TAAKVWPASMKLS
-694 FDYFGMQPEDFP
+694 FDYFHMQPQDFP

-737 SAPQGTVQAGPRPAP
+737 SAPRAAAPIQAGPRPA
-752 APVARPTPAADQS
+752 A
-765 GQPAQTGQPQP
+765 QPQP
-776 TQAPAPQRP
+776 APKPAPAP

-790 AQPPAQQ
+790 APT
-797 APAPAQPAPAPPAPA
+797 APESAAQPAPAAQPQPPAAPPA
-812 PAPAVQQPAPAP
+812 AAQP
-824 QPAPAQQV
+824 QPAPTAA
-832 QPAQPKPQPTP
+832 PPAAQPKPQPTQPP
-843 APKPPPANTKP
+843 APAAK
-854 QPTPKPH
+854 PTPTPRRR